1 MKKIIGIMSGS
12 LILIIF
18 IWWIVNLNSLL
29 FVGDFLFVTDKNKM
43 NWIGLTGIIAIAG
56 LLYNLYDGRRR
67 FRGDIVSKSRID
79 WMKSIRPLIANYVT
93 NVSNYMYFYHL
104 HQKEV
109 NVENKNKI
117 NKQLTEKM
125 ALIRSQYYQ
134 ITLYIPKNDSNLLIL
149 KNVNLIYGELSNIGQ
164 YYDYGISK
172 GYFFKSGQ
180 TPYEEVV
187 DQYISDLFMKT
198 IEDGSKYFKQE
209 WETAKIGK

>member
-1 MKKIIGIMSGS
+1 MRKTVCILSGT

-18 IWWIVNLNSLL
+18 IWWLVNLKSLL
-29 FVGDFLFVTDKNKM
+29 FVGNFLFFTDKNKM

-79 WMKSIRPLIANYVT
+79 WMKSVRPLIANYVT
-93 NVSNYMYFYHL
+93 NVSNYIYLYHM
-104 HQKEV
+104 HQEEV
-109 NVENKNKI
+109 NVEKKNKI

-134 ITLYIPKNDSNLLIL
+134 ITLYVPKNDSNLLIL
-149 KNVNLIYGELSNIGQ
+149 KNVNLIYGELSSIGQ

-172 GYFFKSGQ
+172 GYFFNSEQ

-187 DQYISDLFMKT
+187 DEYISDLFMKT